1 VKDIA
6 PGADS
11 SMPDSFAVMNNV
23 LLFAATHPT
32 TGRELWRSDGTSANT
47 TLIVDLFRGS
57 AGSEPLELTAVG
69 NTVFFSAAAPQSSKH
84 RSTNIGRELWKT
96 DGTAAGTSLVK
107 DIWQGFGSSA
117 PSKFVALGNIAFFT
131 ASTSDLGTE
140 LWRSDGSS
148 AGTVLVKD
156 ITPGFAGS
164 LFGHM
169 RTYNG
174 RLYFNVN
181 AQFWKSDGTAQ
192 GTTPATDFAPG
203 ISENNFISADFAVLG
218 SRAVFTAMTP
228 DALELW
234 ATDGSA
240 VGTQFLRS
248 LVPNDQIFTEV
259 PLVSLATGNL
269 LFFDAFDPA
278 TGTEL
283 YATDGTPTGTRL
295 VRDFYPDQS
304 NAFVT
309 PLFLTGVN
317 GAAFLSADEG
327 ISGRELWISRGTSG
341 DPRIVHDFLRD

>member
-1 VKDIA
+1 V
-6 PGADS
+6 
-11 SMPDSFAVMNNV
+11 
-23 LLFAATHPT
+23 LFAATRPT
-32 TGRELWRSDGTSANT
+32 TGRELWRSDGTAANT
-47 TLIVDLFRGS
+47 TLIIDLFRGS
-57 AGSEPLELTAVG
+57 AGSEPLELTTVG
-69 NTVFFSAAAPQSSKH
+69 STVFFSAAAPQTNGKR

-107 DIWQGFGSSA
+107 DIWPGFGSSA
-117 PSKFVALGNIAFFT
+117 PSKFVALGNIVFFS
-131 ASTSDLGTE
+131 ASTSDWGNEPWRTDGT
-140 LWRSDGSS
+140 S

-174 RLYFNVN
+174 RLCFNVN
-181 AQFWKSDGTAQ
+181 AQFWQSDGTAQ

-203 ISENNFISADFAVLG
+203 ISENSFISAEFAVLG

-228 DALELW
+228 SAFELW

-248 LVPNDQIFTEV
+248 LVPNDQAFIEV

-269 LFFDAFDPA
+269 VFFDAFDPA

-295 VRDFYPDQS
+295 VRDFDPNQS
-304 NAFVT
+304 DAFVT

-317 GAAFLSADEG
+317 GAAFFSADEG

-341 DPRIVHDFLRD
+341 DPRVVHDFLRD